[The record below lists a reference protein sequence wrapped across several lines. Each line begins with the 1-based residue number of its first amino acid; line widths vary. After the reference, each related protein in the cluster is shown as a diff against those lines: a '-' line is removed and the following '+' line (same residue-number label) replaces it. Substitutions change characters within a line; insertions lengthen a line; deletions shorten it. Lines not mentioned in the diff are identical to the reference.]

1 MFFRNAKKTFDTR
14 TQIRYSIYDAIGLF
28 PGWE

>member
-14 TQIRYSIYDAIGLF
+14 TQIRYSIYDAIGLIL
-28 PGWE
+28 G